1 MARGSEPSGRRI
13 RRVAG
18 QRRMTATDPTG
29 TAPTATDPTA
39 TDPTANG
46 PAAYAPPAPSAPTPV
61 ATPASEPTPQQAQT
75 SVEAPPRPA
84 PETVE
89 PVEHLAAVEPAEGTR
104 TRGRGFRGRLHRPRL
119 TGRGPVRRPAL
130 LGVALIGVVVVLL
143 TLVVLL
149 LQGWLHARAV
159 ASARADATA
168 QASVA
173 VPQVAAYNYKTFDAD
188 TTRAAKL
195 LTPTFRTAYLQ
206 VQQQTVR
213 TPAVKYQA
221 AVTADLVSIGAIS
234 GNSTD
239 VKFLVFLDQT
249 TTNTRLSA
257 PRLSQNRL
265 HVEMRKVHGHW
276 LIAQM
281 ELF

>member
-1 MARGSEPSGRRI
+1 MARGSDPSGRRI

-18 QRRMTATDPTG
+18 QRRMTATDPT
-29 TAPTATDPTA
+29 ANDPTA
-39 TDPTANG
+39 NDPTANDPTANDPTANG
-46 PAAYAPPAPSAPTPV
+46 PTAYAPPPAAPTPV
-61 ATPASEPTPQQAQT
+61 DEPTPQQALT

-84 PETVE
+84 PERVDDG
-89 PVEHLAAVEPAEGTR
+89 AAVEPAESTR
-104 TRGRGFRGRLHRPRL
+104 KRGRGLRGRLRWPRL
-119 TGRGPVRRPAL
+119 TGRGRVRRPAL
-130 LGVALIGVVVVLL
+130 VGVVLIGVVVVLL

-159 ASARADATA
+159 ASARDDARA

-195 LTPTFRTAYLQ
+195 LTPTFRKAYLE

-234 GNSTD
+234 GTTDD